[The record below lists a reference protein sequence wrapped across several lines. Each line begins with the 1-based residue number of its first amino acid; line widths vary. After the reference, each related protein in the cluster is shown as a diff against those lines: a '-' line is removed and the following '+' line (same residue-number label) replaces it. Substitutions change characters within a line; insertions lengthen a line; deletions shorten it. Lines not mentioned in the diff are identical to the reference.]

1 VRRYYGA
8 ALLRKAIFNLKEMKE
23 HTMNKV
29 VVGLVFALTVAAYL
43 APTTEPVNAMFTPE
57 PTPQK
62 L

>member
-1 VRRYYGA
+1 MVPLFCVKQY
-8 ALLRKAIFNLKEMKE
+8 LIIKEMKE

-29 VVGLVFALTVAAYL
+29 VVGLVFALTVAAYS
-43 APTTEPVNAMFTPE
+43 AQTTEPVNTMFTPE

>member
-1 VRRYYGA
+1 
-8 ALLRKAIFNLKEMKE
+8 MKE

-43 APTTEPVNAMFTPE
+43 APTTEPVNTMFTPE

>member
-1 VRRYYGA
+1 MVPLFCVKQY
-8 ALLRKAIFNLKEMKE
+8 LIIKEMKE

-43 APTTEPVNAMFTPE
+43 APTTEPVNTMFTPE